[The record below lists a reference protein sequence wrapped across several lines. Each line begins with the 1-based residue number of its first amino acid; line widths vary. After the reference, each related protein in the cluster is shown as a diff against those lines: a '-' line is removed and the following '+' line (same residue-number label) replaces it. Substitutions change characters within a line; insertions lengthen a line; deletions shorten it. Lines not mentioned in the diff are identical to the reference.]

1 MSRFV
6 LTAQLQLQA
15 PNNIGQVVQQIQN
28 QLQNV
33 QVNVQVQG
41 VQQANRQTRQ
51 LASNLDAASDSANR
65 LGRVF
70 AVSVRRFTALAVAT
84 RAVSLF
90 TNTLSGA
97 IQEAI
102 DFERELIKVSQVT
115 GRALTELRDLT
126 DTITNLSTSLG
137 VSSQSLLSVTTI
149 LAQAGLNANDTK
161 IALDTLAKSALAP
174 NFDSLSETT
183 EGAIA
188 ILAQFKQ
195 GVGALEAQLGS
206 IDAVAGAFAVEAGD
220 LIDVVRR
227 AGGVFK
233 SSGGSLNELL
243 ALFTSVRA
251 TTRESAESIGTGLR
265 TIFTRIQRPQTI
277 EFLKQFGVELVNLE
291 GKFVGPFEAVRRL
304 SGALAGLGEGDLTF
318 IRVAE
323 ELGGFRQ
330 IGKVLPLLQQF
341 ALAQEALNV
350 AQEGG
355 AGLAKNAISAQ
366 AALAVRITKV
376 REEFLALVRSITETS
391 SFQIMANTAL
401 NLASALIKI
410 GEALKPVLPL
420 LGALAAIKVARGLG
434 SFLGGIG
441 AGFGS
446 ARGFNQGGK
455 VLAFAKGGLVPGS
468 GNRDTVPAML
478 TPGEFV
484 MKKSAVQ
491 SMGASNLKA
500 MNRGGKASRKV
511 DYEAGVGPSPFE
523 SAKSNK
529 LGSDV
534 YSLQKSSGLTPGE
547 FEMAKRFADTNGYSL
562 QEFKQYLAKRAQEKR
577 NKAGLKT
584 NTNDLLATLKGGE
597 PPALSPENERLR
609 VMLGGDPRRFAV
621 GGIADKI
628 KQARSQNI
636 PDNPNK
642 EKTKTYAD
650 GQKSPVR
657 FSVADGS
664 IGAFFMNKEGTP
676 DGLKSFKAK
685 SFNITNDKILS
696 LQGISPKEVRPTD
709 KNGRTLPRLAGD
721 KQKFTAKGIL
731 EAGNIA
737 TFYPSIGDVKSGPLS
752 QIVQNN
758 VKTKLSEAV
767 LSVAGEISSRR
778 LLDIP
783 PIDSNDAL
791 LSAAAT
797 RIQSDAGAI
806 KTTSGYLYEGV
817 IDALTGA
824 SPASGNAVFD
834 FPASSLRGSRKR
846 LAALFG
852 NEAGISRLKQ
862 ADAKASYSTKIID
875 GDIGSGSISSKI
887 INSINNGVLAG
898 INIKKKYLGGII
910 QKFARGGIANAPL
923 VDDIPNATGVI
934 QPRPSLAIARL
945 LQAGGGAVDIDR
957 TIKRT
962 IGDKAFGSAKTE
974 PQREAALQT
983 YFRDDVA
990 RLRDVKTAPLT
1001 QFGQELQS
1009 VIKSGKLDGRRVS
1022 IISKSKRVPGIT
1034 EYLSQL
1040 FGIPSANMVF
1050 TSGQSKQPAMEAIRT
1065 KGPRVDRVARFAT
1078 GGVVPGSGNRDTV
1091 PAVLQQGDFVIRKSS
1106 VKKIGTDNLASMAGY
1121 ATGGGVDKSVPALL
1135 TPGEFVFSKEQAR
1148 GIGYGKLNRM
1158 NKVGKYATGGVVG
1171 AKKFARGGT
1180 ATSGAASGNLLSGFG
1195 SQLTFVTA
1203 ALQSMVPAINDNS
1216 STITR
1221 LTSNLLSL
1229 ATTIGGVIFAVESFG
1244 LSLNLKNIQ
1253 TLLGSGPNSLG
1264 GTFAKALK
1272 GPATSFAE
1280 KRDIVRSGTQ
1290 GGYRA
1295 GRQVADLGQA
1305 YNRKIAGIQSATGLD
1320 RVQNTLTSSF
1330 KYGMQEKANPLSTTG
1345 RFASVSESIQGGG
1358 KFRQGLANISARA
1371 GSVYGRAFRVGGQG
1385 ANASGAISSVA
1396 SGGGGIT
1403 SVIGSFAK
1411 LAGPLASIV
1420 GSAALVSGAFNS
1432 LITSMYDYEG
1442 QIKKAT
1448 EKGDVVKA
1456 GEIANKQY
1464 DLQSANT
1471 MRTAGAT
1478 AGSAIGFVL
1487 GGPIGSAIGAAIG
1500 AGVATVFATVLPQAW
1515 QDGINVLF
1523 GGNTRA
1529 SAVALAEAQ
1538 AQAVKTSQAL
1548 AEAQTTAEKS
1558 IKDFQDGTITA
1569 AQALDQVRVA
1579 TQEVTVLQEKNQKA
1593 VDTNVGNRSEIGSGA
1608 IARNIGAYL
1617 GGGLFG
1623 METAA
1628 TRNARIDS
1636 ENAQLIEGQKSS
1648 VLQAN
1653 DIRKQAGL
1661 ATART
1666 SILSSVSAGKSRDEI
1681 RQDVNNQLGDNGPQ
1695 AIRQQAIAAR
1705 QQAQQAL
1712 QRGDTET
1719 ADAFK
1724 AQADALSKQ
1733 AQQYEQSIDNLIKE
1747 QERLEKSLKALNLGV
1762 RGPASTAAAASAEL
1776 EYFAAQLEGTALPAV
1791 NALSLLE
1798 ASVTSAG
1805 SVIDKGILVQATNDV
1820 ADTLSTL
1827 GASADSI
1834 TKFKAI
1840 SGALNDAQSSFSDIA
1855 KEIKGEQAASG
1866 TSFTPEEVRNRFVEK
1881 LGSLADGLPDELQS
1895 QFKDIVGGIELTD
1908 TIKDQIARGDY
1919 SGIADA
1925 LGEQGKKFFEP
1936 LIKIAQDYQKAQ
1948 QVLVNLTKER
1958 INAERNYVQ
1967 AVKEAQDIMMEGR
1980 EIQSKYGGKELTLD
1994 ERRASVLTKAN
2005 ASNQLTG
2012 LGPLRSA
2019 NVADLNT
2026 RSQEINRRFQQ
2037 NQTRINGGE
2046 GAGTAS
2052 GEQLRQQQ
2060 QDLKQAQKDQ
2070 VQTIRE
2076 LIRLEEENL
2085 KLISE
2090 KNRLEKESA
2099 DSLLTGNIEKFFEQQ
2114 AAVGATAAIA
2124 SGDNRLASM
2133 FGGQALG
2140 AAAQDIRR
2148 QQEAGVQSL
2157 YGRRLGGAGGL
2168 TETAF
2173 GTALGAAGVTDPRLA
2188 QVAAGTTAEEEASKA
2203 RLRDLGGALG
2213 EAGKL
2218 SADLA
2223 TIEVATATINIANAE
2238 ETLQKILERG
2248 QAAGAF
2254 ARGGPV
2260 YASRGTLI
2268 NFKPRGTDTVPA
2280 MLTPGEF
2287 VVRREAVN
2295 RGNNL
2300 QLLEAINNGSAN
2312 VRSGNTEHFAQG
2324 GQVQYYRRGRLVQN
2338 MQNSGSGG
2346 VNIGIDPSVLTN
2358 FSASLDNFN
2367 KQLSQNISNLQN
2379 TKFQIALSP
2388 TNINV
2393 NLTGTSFLASLTE
2406 TIKKDLITFVGEEIR
2421 NYAVGNDGKLRRS
2434 GSTLGTVT

>member
-126 DTITNLSTSLG
+126 DTISNLSTSLG

-277 EFLKQFGVELVNLE
+277 EFLKQFGVELVDLE

-484 MKKSAVQ
+484 MKKSAVE
-491 SMGASNLKA
+491 SMGVSNLKA

-523 SAKSNK
+523 SVKSNR
-529 LGSDV
+529 LGSEV

-577 NKAGLKT
+577 NKSGIKT

-597 PPALSPENERLR
+597 PSALSPENERLR
-609 VMLGGDPRRFAV
+609 VMLGGDPRRFAFGGKV
-621 GGIADKI
+621 GAIALNPLDGSGSATATVTVKDILNTLATNNQLPGGTTGNQNLLGKAGDFKDARFAKRQEAPNGLTFRQRTENLVSRLAFGNKNKKQKQITAIGASFPSTKTSETPVETFI
-628 KQARSQNI
+628 KQSLTSAYNAII
-636 PDNPNK
+636 PETAKQLQSLIGSKVSTGKPNP
-642 EKTKTYAD
+642 
-650 GQKSPVR
+650 SII
-657 FSVADGS
+657 SS
-664 IGAFFMNKEGTP
+664 IGIEDAAGKIFEG
-676 DGLKSFKAK
+676 A
-685 SFNITNDKILS
+685 
-696 LQGISPKEVRPTD
+696 
-709 KNGRTLPRLAGD
+709 
-721 KQKFTAKGIL
+721 
-731 EAGNIA
+731 
-737 TFYPSIGDVKSGPLS
+737 
-752 QIVQNN
+752 
-758 VKTKLSEAV
+758 
-767 LSVAGEISSRR
+767 ISS
-778 LLDIP
+778 LGAP
-783 PIDSNDAL
+783 FDSNSTKGERDA
-791 LSAAAT
+791 
-797 RIQSDAGAI
+797 
-806 KTTSGYLYEGV
+806 
-817 IDALTGA
+817 
-824 SPASGNAVFD
+824 FD
-834 FPASSLRGSRKR
+834 FPRGIGSN
-846 LAALFG
+846 LAQYGKFKAL
-852 NEAGISRLKQ
+852 ESIPT
-862 ADAKASYSTKIID
+862 DAKKS
-875 GDIGSGSISSKI
+875 
-887 INSINNGVLAG
+887 LAG
-898 INIKKKYLGGII
+898 NLEDIAYRKTKNFLAGQVNQSSAFQNLKARAASAKDTQVNNPKGPRVKKYLGGII

-1022 IISKSKRVPGIT
+1022 IISKSKRVPGIA

-1135 TPGEFVFSKEQAR
+1135 TPGEFVFSREQAR

-1171 AKKFARGGT
+1171 VQKFARGTGS
-1180 ATSGAASGNLLSGFG
+1180 SGARPALDSGLALTLLPATLQSMIPPIDETSSAMTKLANTVLSMTTTVGGVVF
-1195 SQLTFVTA
+1195 
-1203 ALQSMVPAINDNS
+1203 ALQSFGVS
-1216 STITR
+1216 
-1221 LTSNLLSL
+1221 LTKASVSKFFGSGEGGAGDL
-1229 ATTIGGVIFAVESFG
+1229 IGGFRKGGSRSIGSGFQQQFLFGQKESSPDFASARKARAADLIKQRQSSQLNQTFAERRAQRRADTA
-1244 LSLNLKNIQ
+1244 SLNLNR
-1253 TLLGSGPNSLG
+1253 GP
-1264 GTFAKALK
+1264 KA
-1272 GPATSFAE
+1272 
-1280 KRDIVRSGTQ
+1280 Q
-1290 GGYRA
+1290 GLTGQV
-1295 GRQVADLGQA
+1295 GRFLGQ
-1305 YNRKIAGIQSATGLD
+1305 
-1320 RVQNTLTSSF
+1320 
-1330 KYGMQEKANPLSTTG
+1330 KA
-1345 RFASVSESIQGGG
+1345 A
-1358 KFRQGLANISARA
+1358 
-1371 GSVYGRAFRVGGQG
+1371 
-1385 ANASGAISSVA
+1385 
-1396 SGGGGIT
+1396 GGGIT
-1403 SVIGSFAK
+1403 GR
-1411 LAGPLASIV
+1411 LAGVAARGISSVGGAVGGIGGGAVGGFASAALAATGPLLAIAGVAAGIDAIV
-1420 GSAALVSGAFNS
+1420 GSFRDLDGQLQDAIKAQDTAKAQTLAVSKANADAIPLIGNLVGGFADLIGQGDAL
-1432 LITSMYDYEG
+1432 
-1442 QIKKAT
+1442 
-1448 EKGDVVKA
+1448 A
-1456 GEIANKQY
+1456 GFLTI
-1464 DLQSANT
+1464 
-1471 MRTAGAT
+1471 
-1478 AGSAIGFVL
+1478 
-1487 GGPIGSAIGAAIG
+1487 
-1500 AGVATVFATVLPQAW
+1500 
-1515 QDGINVLF
+1515 F
-1523 GGNTRA
+1523 GGNTANSIKSTIAAQIATAKANESLKKA
-1529 SAVALAEAQ
+1529 SEESAKAIQELEKGTISASQGLQRVAALTADAQ
-1538 AQAVKTSQAL
+1538 AARQANTSAIVAQSQDRA
-1548 AEAQTTAEKS
+1548 AE
-1558 IKDFQDGTITA
+1558 GTFT
-1569 AQALDQVRVA
+1569 
-1579 TQEVTVLQEKNQKA
+1579 
-1593 VDTNVGNRSEIGSGA
+1593 
-1608 IARNIGAYL
+1608 ARNILTL
-1617 GGGLFG
+1617 GGVFG
-1623 METAA
+1623 ETN
-1628 TRNARIDS
+1628 TQRNRRIAQEQEKLAE
-1636 ENAQLIEGQKSS
+1636 ENIRLQKESLDAQQPLI
-1648 VLQAN
+1648 N
-1653 DIRKQAGL
+1653 
-1661 ATART
+1661 ATAR
-1666 SILSSVSAGKSRDEI
+1666 SVFSRGGS
-1681 RQDVNNQLGDNGPQ
+1681 V
-1695 AIRQQAIAAR
+1695 
-1705 QQAQQAL
+1705 
-1712 QRGDTET
+1712 
-1719 ADAFK
+1719 ADAQNAIK
-1724 AQADALSKQ
+1724 AQ
-1733 AQQYEQSIDNLIKE
+1733 
-1747 QERLEKSLKALNLGV
+1747 
-1762 RGPASTAAAASAEL
+1762 
-1776 EYFAAQLEGTALPAV
+1776 
-1791 NALSLLE
+1791 
-1798 ASVTSAG
+1798 
-1805 SVIDKGILVQATNDV
+1805 
-1820 ADTLSTL
+1820 
-1827 GASADSI
+1827 
-1834 TKFKAI
+1834 
-1840 SGALNDAQSSFSDIA
+1840 
-1855 KEIKGEQAASG
+1855 
-1866 TSFTPEEVRNRFVEK
+1866 
-1881 LGSLADGLPDELQS
+1881 
-1895 QFKDIVGGIELTD
+1895 GGITPD
-1908 TIKDQIARGDY
+1908 
-1919 SGIADA
+1919 
-1925 LGEQGKKFFEP
+1925 
-1936 LIKIAQDYQKAQ
+1936 
-1948 QVLVNLTKER
+1948 
-1958 INAERNYVQ
+1958 
-1967 AVKEAQDIMMEGR
+1967 
-1980 EIQSKYGGKELTLD
+1980 
-1994 ERRASVLTKAN
+1994 
-2005 ASNQLTG
+2005 
-2012 LGPLRSA
+2012 
-2019 NVADLNT
+2019 
-2026 RSQEINRRFQQ
+2026 
-2037 NQTRINGGE
+2037 
-2046 GAGTAS
+2046 
-2052 GEQLRQQQ
+2052 QLRQQAV
-2060 QDLKQAQKDQ
+2060 DLRRQAFTALSSGDTQTAEALTKQAVSLSSQANVLDNSLINLGKEVQRSQAAFKAMNIGLQGVTAAANAGLLAVNNYASAQEAGNNGLTRTIAILEAGITSAAQGISNTDFGQALSDVGDRLLQLGATPDQ
-2070 VQTIRE
+2070 VRKAQGNIQAVNAAQRQFPSVLSSLRKSLQARGLTGVGADLSPERQKQNIGKVLSEQLRLAGVSDIVRKQFDKQFDNIKLDDNAINKLLDGDISVLEGPLKEIGEAALSQLLPVLKAQAEAQDTLNKLTKTQIELQSKLVSAQRQRLDIELEAAEIIGKFGGPAVTPDTRRQNAIRQANVQSQGLAPNLRDGTAREFNVRNRAIQTRLQQIQDVRSRAAVQGPNSDAARQLENESGLNLAAEEQRLLELAKSDYETTKLLIKQKETELE
-2076 LIRLEEENL
+2076 LIAQKNKLERDS
-2085 KLISE
+2085 I
-2090 KNRLEKESA
+2090 
-2099 DSLLTGNIEKFFEQQ
+2099 DSLLTGDIEKFFDQQ

-2124 SGDNRLASM
+2124 SGDNRLANM

-2148 QQEAGVQSL
+2148 QQDAGVQSL
-2157 YGRRLGGAGGL
+2157 FGRQLGGAGGL

-2173 GTALGAAGVTDPRLA
+2173 ATALSAAGVSDPNLA
-2188 QVAAGTTAEEEASKA
+2188 RSAAGTTGEELKLKA
-2203 RLRDLGGALG
+2203 DIVNL
-2213 EAGKL
+2213 AGTL
-2218 SADLA
+2218 NNFG
-2223 TIEVATATINIANAE
+2223 NI
-2238 ETLQKILERG
+2238 QV
-2248 QAAGAF
+2248 QAAQSELDTANKQVKAANMQLQAAQMNVDQRQKGA
-2254 ARGGPV
+2254 ASAPVVPLQSSAGGPV

-2300 QLLEAINNGSAN
+2300 ELLKAINNGSTN
-2312 VRSGNTEHFAQG
+2312 VRASSEVPAFAKG
-2324 GQVQYYRRGRLVQN
+2324 GKVQYYQGGGNV
-2338 MQNSGSGG
+2338 QNSGSGS